1 VAPGPHLPATEV
13 VKSKSGQ
20 AAQAEQSFL
29 TFRILRTSHGDRV
42 MEARFIYRNRSDA
55 RFYDASAGEMR
66 GGADKVIVYV
76 NGVLCTMDRESKI
89 TIPVSRWKLV
99 EIGLAC
105 FWAALKGKGAVPRS
119 LESVPVPEPPP
130 LLPEAADE
138 HLLRSLDDDERVSPE
153 ATHQD
158 SSEAEWERLIREM
171 RDLSR

>member
-1 VAPGPHLPATEV
+1 
-13 VKSKSGQ
+13 
-20 AAQAEQSFL
+20 
-29 TFRILRTSHGDRV
+29 

-76 NGVLCTMDRESKI
+76 NGVLCAMDRESKI
-89 TIPVSRWKLV
+89 TIPVSRWKLA

-130 LLPEAADE
+130 ALPEAADE
-138 HLLRSLDDDERVSPE
+138 HLLRSLDDDERV
-153 ATHQD
+153 ATRFFNGLQF
-158 SSEAEWERLIREM
+158 SGRSVAT
-171 RDLSR
+171 SRGSCCLTRQRTVSLLLALPKAV